1 MENLKKAV
9 ETVLSKNAVDFK
21 DAIHTELASR
31 LHAAISTRKESVASG
46 SVAAN
51 EEVSEPVETNE
62 ETIEEAKGELVW
74 KHSKDGKYQVVR
86 YLGNQKFSR
95 PIKTFN
101 SRKEALKYIDSKEG
115 KKEGWNEEA
124 EVSEA
129 NVLAPSAPATGA
141 KAGIPGADRANFGA
155 GEVPDPLDA
164 DLQSE
169 LESAFGLK
177 AAEAGKATAK
187 DDDISLDPNFEK
199 EFYMKETEYKGHK
212 VLLKQV
218 GLGLSKPVRVYVDNK
233 RWEFFAGPEA
243 AIRGAKSYIDGMD
256 SDLAKEQAEIEGET
270 ISEKVD
276 LDGRTKMVKHT
287 MARLEQARK
296 LREGNKKISESPSKF
311 NGLYND
317 GSGKGA
323 IVPEPIEIKNKPAQV
338 AEKIVG
344 QKNTTAE
351 EVEAPMSPREMIAA
365 VNMKGGQYQIKEEEL
380 SAKQKKYRAF
390 FDKALK
396 KHNVSSPTDFKS
408 DAEKKK
414 FFDYVK
420 SNWKG

>member
-1 MENLKKAV
+1 MENIKKAV
-9 ETVLSKNAVDFK
+9 ETVMGKNAVDFK
-21 DAIHTELASR
+21 QAINDELAAR
-31 LHAAISTRKESVASG
+31 LHAAITTRKESVASG
-46 SVAAN
+46 VA
-51 EEVSEPVETNE
+51 VTETETEQVAE
-62 ETIEEAKGELVW
+62 ETE
-74 KHSKDGKYQVVR
+74 
-86 YLGNQKFSR
+86 
-95 PIKTFN
+95 
-101 SRKEALKYIDSKEG
+101 
-115 KKEGWNEEA
+115 

-141 KAGIPGADRANFGA
+141 KAGIPGSERSNFG
-155 GEVPDPLDA
+155 GSEVPDPLDA

-169 LESAFGLK
+169 LESAFGIK

-199 EFYMKETEYKGHK
+199 EFYMKETDYKGHK

-256 SDLAKEQAEIEGET
+256 SDLAKEQAELEGET
-270 ISEKVD
+270 ISEKVE
-276 LDGRTKMVKHT
+276 LDGRTRAVRTT

-296 LREGNKKISESPSKF
+296 MRVGDKKIQETSKF

-323 IVPEPIEIKNKPAQV
+323 VIPEPIEIKNKPAQV

-365 VNMKGGQYQIKEEEL
+365 VNMKGGNYQIKEEEL
-380 SAKQKKYRAF
+380 SPKQKKYRAF

-396 KHNVSSPTDFKS
+396 KHNVKSPTDFKS